1 MPKVKSLDPFWESKQ
16 KNIPLFEDKI
26 TKIHLPNN
34 TGKPFILGV
43 IFFFLGFFLVFSMW
57 IPAIVAGVGV
67 IVMLAAM
74 SFDQDHGFYV
84 SAEEVI
90 ATEKKLRGETV

>member
-1 MPKVKSLDPFWESKQ
+1 MPS
-16 KNIPLFEDKI
+16 
-26 TKIHLPNN
+26 N

-67 IVMLAAM
+67 LIMLAAM
-74 SFDQDHGFYV
+74 SFDRDHGYYISV
-84 SAEEVI
+84 DEVM
-90 ATEKKLRGETV
+90 ATEKKWMRGETV